1 MSWMT
6 NKKVN
11 TRIISIL
18 FAVALW
24 LYVASEQNPTEYK
37 SIKDVPVR
45 LINTETVGASGLVI
59 RDPQQH
65 KVDVNIQGKRSVL
78 AEIKSGDILAEA
90 DLRGY
95 TRRGVNNVP
104 VEIRGLPSN
113 IELVDFNPKTI
124 KVNMEQISS
133 IQVPVTLVT
142 EGKPMEGYTALPPVI
157 TPGEVLVNGPESV
170 LGSVRVLTAVMK
182 LSGASADLREVL
194 AVKAV
199 DADNNSI
206 AGVTVNPGTVEV
218 TIPIRKTKTVRIEP
232 VMVGQPAADW
242 EITET
247 SLSRDTILIYG
258 EETVLQTIDSI
269 RTEPV
274 SLAGMDKNTSI
285 SVGLIMPEGVAPVDN
300 ISSVTVYVRGVK
312 TINRDISVGSVNF
325 TGMDEDLRLSDET
338 TVPSIRVT
346 VRGREDIVGSLTADD
361 ITVTANLGGL
371 GEGKHS
377 VALEVKLPEE
387 VQLIAVTP
395 MRVEIELIAPDGEER
410 Q

>member
-6 NKKVN
+6 DKKVN
-11 TRIISIL
+11 TRIVSVL

-24 LYVASEQNPTEYK
+24 LYVASEQNPIEYK
-37 SIKDVPVR
+37 NIKDVPVR
-45 LINTETVGASGLVI
+45 LINIETVVASGLVI
-59 RDPQQH
+59 KDPQQY

-95 TRRGVNNVP
+95 TQRGVNNVP

-133 IQVPVTLVT
+133 IQVPVKLAT

-182 LSGASADLREVL
+182 LSGASAELREVL

>member
-6 NKKVN
+6 DKKVN
-11 TRIISIL
+11 TRIVSVL

-24 LYVASEQNPTEYK
+24 LYVASEQNPIEYK
-37 SIKDVPVR
+37 NIKDVPVR

-133 IQVPVTLVT
+133 IQVPVKLAT

-377 VALEVKLPEE
+377 VALEVKLPEG
-387 VQLIAVTP
+387 VQLIAITP
-395 MRVEIELIAPDGEER
+395 VRVDIELTAPDGEER

>member
-6 NKKVN
+6 DKKVN
-11 TRIISIL
+11 TRIVSVL

-24 LYVASEQNPTEYK
+24 LYVASEQNPIEYK
-37 SIKDVPVR
+37 NIKDVPVR
-45 LINTETVGASGLVI
+45 LINIETVVASGLVI
-59 RDPQQH
+59 KDPQQY

-95 TRRGVNNVP
+95 TQRGVNNVP

-133 IQVPVTLVT
+133 IQVPVKLAT

-170 LGSVRVLTAVMK
+170 LGTVRVLTAVMK
-182 LSGASADLREVL
+182 LSGATSDLKEVL

-206 AGVTVNPGTVEV
+206 AGVTVNPSTVEV

-247 SLSRDTILIYG
+247 SLSRDTIRIYG
-258 EETVLQTIDSI
+258 EEAVLQSIDSI
-269 RTEPV
+269 KTEPV
-274 SLAGMDKNTSI
+274 SLAGIDKNTSI
-285 SVGLIMPEGVAPVDN
+285 SVGLIMPEGIAPVEN
-300 ISSVTVYVRGVK
+300 ITSVTVYIRGIK
-312 TINRDISVGSVNF
+312 TINRNISVDEVNF
-325 TGMDEDLRLSDET
+325 TGIGEGLALSEEM

-346 VRGREDIVGSLTADD
+346 IRGREDIVNGLTADD
-361 ITVTANLGGL
+361 IAVTANLAGL
-371 GEGKHS
+371 GQGKHS

-395 MRVEIELIAPDGEER
+395 ARVDIELTTPDE
-410 Q
+410 